1 MAFADVNG
9 QHLYFE
15 DAGGSGIP
23 VIFSH
28 GFLMDHEMFAP
39 QVSALAGDFRCITWD
54 ERGFG
59 QTEATG
65 PFSYWDSAA
74 DALAL
79 LSHLDIDAAF
89 FVGMSQGGFLSLRA
103 ALLAPQR
110 VRGLGLIDTSA
121 GVEPA
126 ESRPAYEA
134 MSSEWVTNGP
144 SEALSGAVA
153 AVIMSPGYDPAPW
166 IAKWMARPK
175 ESILEPFR
183 TLMGRDDL
191 WDQVSQIVAPA
202 IVFHGEADAAF
213 SMDEAER
220 LAHTLPRCEELVRIA
235 GAGHAA
241 NLSHPDEVNG
251 PLREF
256 LGRHS

>member
-1 MAFADVNG
+1 
-9 QHLYFE
+9 
-15 DAGGSGIP
+15 
-23 VIFSH
+23 
-28 GFLMDHEMFAP
+28 MFAP

-65 PFSYWDSAA
+65 PFSYWDSAD

-79 LSHLDIDAAF
+79 LSHLGIDAAF

-103 ALLAPQR
+103 ALRSPGR

-121 GVEPA
+121 GVEPE

-144 SEALSGAVA
+144 SEALAGAVA
-153 AVIMSPGYDPAPW
+153 AVIMSPGYHSAPW
-166 IAKWMARPK
+166 IAKWMAKPK

-191 WDQVSQIVAPA
+191 WDHVPQIVAPA
-202 IVFHGEADAAF
+202 VVFHGEADAAF
-213 SMDEAER
+213 AMEEAER
-220 LAHTLPRCEELVRIA
+220 LAEALPRCEELVRIA

-256 LGRHS
+256 LRRHS